1 VSIIQPSPKKW
12 MLALKVFGEITL
24 CWVSILEATAGNS
37 FSTSICLAGQ
47 TESVASGGMKII

>member
-1 VSIIQPSPKKW
+1 